1 MESNTFKNGSLAGA
15 LAVGLAL
22 MAGAFVI
29 DPFGRPVVMV
39 SWCFVLGGLMFASVP
54 GRPRAVGFG
63 LALAGAIAPFTV
75 FLWFWVVV
83 SVGVLGGSLR

>member
-1 MESNTFKNGSLAGA
+1 
-15 LAVGLAL
+15 
-22 MAGAFVI
+22 
-29 DPFGRPVVMV
+29 
-39 SWCFVLGGLMFASVP
+39 MFASVP